1 MGQSRERIS
10 DIRKDIRPDNR
21 SDKIIIYS
29 DQFSGL
35 ILHFPYP
42 PEFSTS
48 KVTFDPKWQGK
59 TAAEWKRNPIS
70 DIPTHNCTWKCSASM
85 GGKMLEFFKN
95 HPNAA
100 KKPQITRIA
109 SNESFESLRADSFR
123 SKMESFPFLNWNVF
137 KLFDCIP
144 HSQYI
149 RLSSQLQSH
158 SPSAF
163 RREHVFLE
171 KRFDVLARTLNH
183 RSRCLSFDSLRPAS
197 SQPL

>member
-1 MGQSRERIS
+1 MFCIHGW
-10 DIRKDIRPDNR
+10 K
-21 SDKIIIYS
+21 
-29 DQFSGL
+29 
-35 ILHFPYP
+35 
-42 PEFSTS
+42 
-48 KVTFDPKWQGK
+48 KVG
-59 TAAEWKRNPIS
+59 I
-70 DIPTHNCTWKCSASM
+70 
-85 GGKMLEFFKN
+85 FKN

-100 KKPQITRIA
+100 EKPQITRIA
-109 SNESFESLRADSFR
+109 SNESFELLRADSFR
-123 SKMESFPFLNWNVF
+123 SKMESFSFPNRNVF

-149 RLSSQLQSH
+149 RLNSQLQSH